1 MDPPSTYQPYTF
13 PEIGTGANTVAR
25 DDIGNHPDG
34 SSPAGH
40 DLASM
45 ASEAYEKGYVQGQK
59 HSLPQEQEK
68 LRPVREMLD
77 NAAAMINGHH
87 VAIIRNAPENAVDLA
102 MALARKIVRRVMEKN
117 GDGRRDALRHLVTL
131 AVSHDSAKIRL
142 HPDDEQSIK
151 TALLEVLPDPE
162 STNSFEL
169 ILDKGIQP
177 GGCLV
182 ETDFGTVDARID
194 QQLDS
199 IEAELR
205 QVVSSL
211 TGGLESTGAFPD
223 FFEQFHQKIEVLDP
237 ILSCGHVTQV
247 VGLVVEA
254 NGPVTQ
260 LGCVCDLYG
269 KENEAPVKA
278 EVLGFRDQTVLLMP
292 LEEIRSIGPGSR
304 VVARQKN
311 AAVPVGE
318 NLLGRVI
325 DGLGEPMDGL
335 GPVRAKEEYPIY
347 ANPINPLLR
356 QRIRKPL
363 DIGVRAINGLL
374 TIGCGQRMGIFA
386 GSGLGKSTLMGIIA
400 RKSQADVNVIALI
413 GERGRELNEFIDK
426 ELGEEGLKK
435 SVVVVATSDHLPLV
449 RVRGAF
455 VATAIAEFFRD
466 RGLQVNLMMDSL
478 TRFAMAQR
486 EIGLA
491 LGEPPTT
498 KGYTPSVFTLMP
510 KLLERA
516 GTSDH
521 DGAITGLYTVLVEG
535 DDMNEPIADAA
546 RSILDGHIVLTRELA
561 DQNHY
566 PAIDVLKSVSR
577 VMVDITGLQHKH
589 AASRLKE
596 LMATYRKA
604 EDLINIGAYV
614 HGSNPKIDKAIEQI
628 EMINQ
633 YLRQDM
639 DENVQFEESLAQLNN
654 IMEIGTAST
663 P

>member
-1 MDPPSTYQPYTF
+1 MMARQTTYKPYAF
-13 PEIGTGANTVAR
+13 PNIGAAVHADAAGA
-25 DDIGNHPDG
+25 PDG
-34 SSPAGH
+34 DRSNGQDPASMESRAYEDGYAKGQNQSLQNERKKFKPVGEM
-40 DLASM
+40 LAS
-45 ASEAYEKGYVQGQK
+45 ASAIIEDHQT
-59 HSLPQEQEK
+59 
-68 LRPVREMLD
+68 
-77 NAAAMINGHH
+77 AMIQ
-87 VAIIRNAPENAVDLA
+87 NAPANAVDLA
-102 MALARKIVRRVMEKN
+102 MAMARNIVRKEMGKDTDARI
-117 GDGRRDALRHLVTL
+117 DALRHIVTM
-131 AVSHDSAKIRL
+131 AVAHDSAKIRL
-142 HPDDEQSIK
+142 HPEDEQTVTSV
-151 TALLEVLPDPE
+151 LLEALPDAGVA
-162 STNSFEL
+162 NNFEL
-169 ILDKGIQP
+169 LLDKGIQP
-177 GGCLV
+177 GGCLI
-182 ETDFGTVDARID
+182 ETDVGTVDARID
-194 QQLDS
+194 KQLDA

-205 QVVSSL
+205 QTAASL
-211 TGGLESTGAFPD
+211 VGRMGTDDTTED
-223 FFEQFHQKIEVLDP
+223 IFEQFRQRVAASDP
-237 ILSCGHVTQV
+237 IQSCGHVTQV

-260 LGCVCDLYG
+260 MGCVCDIYG

-311 AAVPVGE
+311 AAIAVG
-318 NLLGRVI
+318 NSLLGRII
-325 DGLGEPMDGL
+325 DGLGSPMDGL
-335 GPVRAKEEYPIY
+335 GPIQADETYPIY
-347 ANPINPLLR
+347 AKPINPLLR
-356 QRIRKPL
+356 QRIRNPL
-363 DIGVRAINGLL
+363 DMGVRAINGLL
-374 TIGCGQRMGIFA
+374 TVGCGQRMGIFA
-386 GSGLGKSTLMGIIA
+386 GSGVGKSTLMGIIA

-413 GERGRELNEFIDK
+413 GERGRELNEFIEK

-466 RGLQVNLMMDSL
+466 QGLQVNLMMDSL

-498 KGYTPSVFTLMP
+498 KGYTPSVFTLLP

-566 PAIDVLKSVSR
+566 PAIDILKSVSR
-577 VMVDITGLQHKH
+577 VMTDISALQHKH
-589 AASRLKE
+589 KANRLKE
-596 LMATYRKA
+596 LLATYRKA
-604 EDLINIGAYV
+604 EDLVNIGAYV
-614 HGSNPKIDKAIEQI
+614 QGSNPKIDQAIERI
-628 EMINQ
+628 DSINQ
-633 YLRQDM
+633 YLRQDIQ
-639 DENVQFEESLAQLNN
+639 ENVQFEASLDQLNT
-654 IMEIGTAST
+654 IMDF
-663 P
+663 

>member
-1 MDPPSTYQPYTF
+1 MDRSTPYKRYTF
-13 PEIGTGANTVAR
+13 PEFRTGEHTAVADGTGSN
-25 DDIGNHPDG
+25 PDG
-34 SSPAGH
+34 DFPSGQ
-40 DLASM
+40 DLATLE
-45 ASEAYEKGYVQGQK
+45 SEAYEEGYAEGQK
-59 HSLPQEQEK
+59 NALPQEHEK
-68 LRPVREMLD
+68 LRPVMDMLD
-77 NAAAMINGHH
+77 NAT
-87 VAIIRNAPENAVDLA
+87 AIINDHHAAVIRNTPGDVVDLA
-102 MALARKIVRRVMEKN
+102 MAMARKIIFKEMEKN
-117 GDGRRDALRHLVTL
+117 GDGRRDALRHIVKL
-131 AVSHDSAKIRL
+131 AVSHDNAKIRC
-142 HPDDEQSIK
+142 HPDDEQSVK
-151 TALLEVLPDPE
+151 SALLETLPDTE
-162 STNSFEL
+162 TSNNFEL

-182 ETDFGTVDARID
+182 DTDFGTVDARID
-194 QQLDS
+194 KQLDS
-199 IEAELR
+199 IEAELK
-205 QVVSSL
+205 QVVVSL
-211 TGGLESTGAFPD
+211 AGSAEWTDPHFDP
-223 FFEQFHQKIEVLDP
+223 FEQFREKVDNLDP
-237 ILSCGHVTQV
+237 IQSCGHVTQV

-260 LGCVCDLYG
+260 LGCVCDIYG

-292 LEEIRSIGPGSR
+292 LEEIRSISPGSR

-311 AAVPVGE
+311 AAVAVGE
-318 NLLGRVI
+318 KLLGRVI
-325 DGLGEPMDGL
+325 DGLGAPMDGL
-335 GPVRAKEEYPIY
+335 GAIQVEEEYPIY

-374 TIGCGQRMGIFA
+374 TVGGGQRMGIFA
-386 GSGLGKSTLMGIIA
+386 GSGVGKSTLMGIIA

-466 RGLQVNLMMDSL
+466 QGMQVNLMMDSL

-498 KGYTPSVFTLMP
+498 KGYTPSVFTLLP

-521 DGAITGLYTVLVEG
+521 HGAITGLYTVLVEG

-589 AASRLKE
+589 DANRLKE
-596 LMATYRKA
+596 LLATYRKA
-604 EDLINIGAYV
+604 EDLVNIGAYV
-614 HGSNPKIDKAIEQI
+614 NGSNPKIDQAIERI
-628 EMINQ
+628 ELINQ
-633 YLRQDM
+633 YLRQDIT
-639 DENVQFEESLAQLNN
+639 ENVHFEESLEQLNK
-654 IMEIGTAST
+654 IMDVAAVST

>member
-1 MDPPSTYQPYTF
+1 MNASDGDHANGQDP
-13 PEIGTGANTVAR
+13 
-25 DDIGNHPDG
+25 
-34 SSPAGH
+34 
-40 DLASM
+40 ASM
-45 ASEAYEKGYVQGQK
+45 ESRAYEDGYAEGQNQ
-59 HSLPQEQEK
+59 SLQNEREK
-68 LRPVREMLD
+68 LKPVGQMLK
-77 NAAAMINGHH
+77 NAS
-87 VAIIRNAPENAVDLA
+87 AIIKDHHASVIQNAPANAVDLA
-102 MALARKIVRRVMEKN
+102 MAMARKIVRKEMEK
-117 GDGRRDALRHLVTL
+117 GDDRRIDALRNIVTM
-131 AVSHDSAKIRL
+131 AVAHDSAKIRL
-142 HPDDEQSIK
+142 HPEDEQAVMS
-151 TALLEVLPDPE
+151 ALLEALPDAAA
-162 STNSFEL
+162 SNNFEL
-169 ILDKGIQP
+169 LLDKSIQP

-194 QQLDS
+194 KQLDA
-199 IEAELR
+199 IEAELT
-205 QVVSSL
+205 QAAASL
-211 TGGLESTGAFPD
+211 TGRMGTGSDNPD
-223 FFEQFHQKIEVLDP
+223 IFEQFRHKVDALDP
-237 ILSCGHVTQV
+237 IQSCGHVTQV

-260 LGCVCDLYG
+260 MGCVCDIYG

-311 AAVPVGE
+311 AAVAVGSQ
-318 NLLGRVI
+318 LLGRVI
-325 DGLGEPMDGL
+325 DGLGAPMDGL
-335 GPVRAKEEYPIY
+335 GAIQAEETYPIY

-356 QRIRKPL
+356 QRIRNPL

-374 TIGCGQRMGIFA
+374 TVGCGQRMGIFA
-386 GSGLGKSTLMGIIA
+386 GSGVGKSTLMGIIA

-413 GERGRELNEFIDK
+413 GERGRELNEFIEK

-466 RGLQVNLMMDSL
+466 QGLQVNLMMDSL

-498 KGYTPSVFTLMP
+498 KGYTPSVFTLLP

-566 PAIDVLKSVSR
+566 PAIDILKSVSR
-577 VMVDITGLQHKH
+577 VMVDITALQHKH
-589 AASRLKE
+589 NANRLKE
-596 LMATYRKA
+596 LLATYRKA
-604 EDLINIGAYV
+604 EDLVNIGAYV
-614 HGSNPKIDKAIEQI
+614 HGSNPKIDQAIERI
-628 EMINQ
+628 EPINQ
-633 YLRQDM
+633 FLRQDIH
-639 DENVQFEESLAQLNN
+639 ENVQLEDSLDQLNN
-654 IMEIGTAST
+654 IMNFASVGT